1 MQFDTVSDMST
12 KALKSSPKS
21 KTRNVKVP
29 VAGVSAKLT
38 VGSVTVRVSQPTQ
51 EMIKRNLAASEVA
64 LSRAMKEIIKPGI
77 KLNPA
82 KGVPL
87 YQADPDN
94 PNLIIRTLDGK
105 LEKGCFL
112 AGKFKAA

>member
-1 MQFDTVSDMST
+1 MQFDTFSDMST
-12 KALKSSPKS
+12 KALKSTQKV
-21 KTRNVKVP
+21 KARNVKVP
-29 VAGVSAKLT
+29 LTGVSAKVT
-38 VGSVTVRVSQPTQ
+38 VGSVTVSVSKPTQ
-51 EMIKRNLAASEVA
+51 EMIKRNIAASGVA
-64 LSRAMKEIIKPGI
+64 LSRAMKEIIKPGV

-94 PNLIIRTLDGK
+94 PDLIIRKLDGK
-105 LEKGCFL
+105 LEKGRFV

>member
-1 MQFDTVSDMST
+1 MRFDTVIDMST
-12 KALKSSPKS
+12 KALKSTTKD
-21 KTRNVKVP
+21 KVRNVKVP
-29 VAGVSAKLT
+29 VAGVSAKVT
-38 VGSVTVRVSQPTQ
+38 VGSVTVSVSQPTQ

-94 PNLIIRTLDGK
+94 PNLIIRKLDGK
-105 LEKGCFL
+105 LEKGRFV